1 MAPASAAPTAGD
13 SGYKTAS
20 NTVVTVI
27 EPATPAASTEKDDD
41 HVCIHVPREKVAP
54 VDTGRTETVQHHISQ
69 SAGPQNTQPVFQS
82 VPVQLPAPSSQQC
95 FGDSGTISS
104 VRVSIWQHGGSGD
117 ASADAVETE
126 GVDGA
131 YRGASYRSRCF
142 CGC

>member
-1 MAPASAAPTAGD
+1 MVTGIEPAAPTAP
-13 SGYKTAS
+13 TQ
-20 NTVVTVI
+20 
-27 EPATPAASTEKDDD
+27 KDADYD
-41 HVCIHVPREKVAP
+41 YIGVPREKVAP